1 MSRGGSATPLA
12 IHPFIVDSHS
22 SDPQSRPLKATPPR
36 YPGSSSHTLS
46 PGLVSS
52 EAHKLTPSSAPSVM
66 TICRISHRMPRR
78 APDDER

>member
-12 IHPFIVDSHS
+12 IHIPS
-22 SDPQSRPLKATPPR
+22 SSTAIPLTRSPARWKPLLAPR

-66 TICRISHRMPRR
+66 TICRISHRMPRESAR
-78 APDDER
+78 